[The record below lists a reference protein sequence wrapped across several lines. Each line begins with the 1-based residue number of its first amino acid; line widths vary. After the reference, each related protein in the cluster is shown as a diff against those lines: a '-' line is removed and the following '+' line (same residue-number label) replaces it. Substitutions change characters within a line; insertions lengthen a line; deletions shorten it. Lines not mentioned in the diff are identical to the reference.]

1 MELSPSVALQHVCFS
16 LLVQWGSQVIS
27 LVLLPI
33 RVVGAWS
40 CPGVYAVLSGEPHC
54 AVGWGEVG
62 GCCILEAPR

>member
-40 CPGVYAVLSGEPHC
+40 CPGVYAVLSGQPHC
-54 AVGWGEVG
+54 AVG
-62 GCCILEAPR
+62 